1 MDRTAFWH
9 YLTFI
14 VTPAPLTMF
23 RGIFK
28 LPAGHIAVDRSHR
41 PRRGAAVLG
50 LRARSCDHA
59 EPRAISA
66 NPRRSPN

>member
-28 LPAGHIAVDRSHR
+28 IPAGYRVTIDA
-41 PRRGAAVLG
+41 RGASASQWWDCRPDAIAPADREG
-50 LRARSCDHA
+50 SERS
-59 EPRAISA
+59 
-66 NPRRSPN
+66 RRRWPS